1 MTIKSIVAITAML
14 AATLA
19 QAHSYTA
26 GSLKIDHPAA
36 RATMGNMTNGAAFV
50 QIENTGSADDALLS
64 ASSPAAA
71 KVEIHTM
78 SMEGDVMKMR
88 ALDQLDI
95 KAGSKVEMKPGN
107 GYHIM
112 MLGLK
117 KPLKNG
123 DEFPLTLTFK
133 KAGKVKVS
141 VHVEDMAMPAKPMHD
156 EDDMH
161 EHHHHDH

>member
-1 MTIKSIVAITAML
+1 MTIQSLIAVAALLVTS
-14 AATLA
+14 LA

-36 RATMGNMTNGAAFV
+36 RATMGSQSNGGAYL

-64 ASSPAAA
+64 ASSPAAGS
-71 KVEIHTM
+71 VEIHNMT
-78 SMEGDVMKMR
+78 MEGDVMKMR
-88 ALDQLDI
+88 SIDKLEI

-107 GYHIM
+107 GYHLM
-112 MLGLK
+112 LLGLK

-123 DEFPLTLTFK
+123 DKFPLTLTFK

-141 VHVEDMAMPAKPMHD
+141 VNVEEIVMPAKQMND
-156 EDDMH
+156 DDMH
-161 EHHHHDH
+161 EHHHHEH

>member
-1 MTIKSIVAITAML
+1 MSVKPLFAI
-14 AATLA
+14 AALLLTTLA
-19 QAHSYTA
+19 HAHSYQA
-26 GSLKIDHPAA
+26 GKLEIDHPHA
-36 RATMGNMTNGAAFV
+36 RPSIGAQSNGVAYMK
-50 QIENTGSADDALLS
+50 IENKGQSDDALLS
-64 ASSPAAA
+64 ASSPVAAS
-71 KVEIHTM
+71 VEVHNM

-112 MLGLK
+112 LLGLK

-123 DEFPLTLTFK
+123 DTFPLTLSFK

-141 VHVEDMAMPAKPMHD
+141 VHVEDIAMPAKPMHGD
-156 EDDMH
+156 EDMH
-161 EHHHHDH
+161 EHHHHEH

>member
-1 MTIKSIVAITAML
+1 MHIKSLVAL
-14 AATLA
+14 AALLVGSLA

-36 RATMGNMTNGAAFV
+36 RATMGNMSNGAAFV
-50 QIENTGSADDALLS
+50 QIENTGNADDALLS
-64 ASSPAAA
+64 VSSPAAA
-71 KVEIHTM
+71 SVEVHSM

-88 ALDQLDI
+88 AIEQLDI

-112 MLGLK
+112 LLGLK
-117 KPLKNG
+117 KPLKLG

-141 VHVEDMAMPAKPMHD
+141 VHVEEMTMPAKPMHD
-156 EDDMH
+156 DEDMH
-161 EHHHHDH
+161 EHHHHEH